1 MPDPSPN
8 ESRPGWFVA
17 WVLAPLYEFWNRLR
31 GWLLVLKPCRASLL
45 LVAAALAFFLGAPQG
60 EDVVRALA
68 ERQSGHQDEWQRFL
82 FFMGVLAWTLS
93 AWYWARVMMQFRF
106 PGVPARDARLQG
118 FRVWVPRLIGTAAPL
133 GVAASLYLAS
143 RGYDLEEHGDV
154 NRLLRIYA
162 VLCALGAAA
171 FLVTVSLRRTI
182 ARFAYERVK
191 GLAATRAG
199 APLTTLLA
207 VPRSA
212 EEVYGELEFR
222 DLAGPT
228 RLMLGFAVL
237 VAIVLFCLFTFFVQ
251 WSAPLFGTAGILL
264 FAAAGW
270 IAAGSVLD
278 FIGMRL
284 RYPAF
289 LTLLALTMLFSLW
302 NDNHEVRTLAEPQ
315 AANREDVRAAFR
327 EWMKRQPERAASYPM
342 VFVDAEGGGIR
353 AAYWAATVLGRIQD
367 DNPCFAER
375 LFSLSGVSGGSLG
388 ASVFLALFV
397 ERRGATS
404 ADCRAGAPGRPSIM
418 ESAQQILGEDFLAPV
433 SAALLYPDLAQRFIP
448 VPVRALD
455 RATALEQSWERA
467 WREHTGTNRFAEP
480 FDALWADRSR
490 WTPALFLNAT
500 WVETG
505 KRLIVSNLR
514 VSAPPEEAVFV
525 DGEDAQAFFAPR
537 SLALSTAAHMS
548 ARFTYVSPAGTLQR
562 DGVPRGRV
570 VDGGYFEN
578 SGATT
583 TLEIVKLLP
592 SMEEEDP
599 RWAKVEPYVIHI
611 SNEPVNPGAPPDSLE
626 STRKRRAIRP
636 QPWLNESL
644 SPLWAMLNTR
654 DARGVYAR
662 DTLAWHVGEDHFL
675 KFGLCRSSG
684 NIPLGWVLSASTQKL
699 MDAQLT
705 EKKCASRRDPG
716 KVVFDNPRNL
726 ERIRELLK

>member
-1 MPDPSPN
+1 M
-8 ESRPGWFVA
+8 PGWFVA
-17 WVLAPLYEFWNRLR
+17 WVLAPLYQFWNWLR
-31 GWLLVLKPCRASLL
+31 GWLLVLKPCRVSLIM
-45 LVAAALAFFLGAPQG
+45 VAAALVFFLGAPQG
-60 EDVVRALA
+60 EDVVRVLA
-68 ERQSGHQDEWQRFL
+68 ERQSGQQDEWQRFL

-93 AWYWARVMMQFRF
+93 SWYWARIMMQFRF

-118 FRVWVPRLIGTAAPL
+118 VRVWVPRLIGTAAPL

-154 NRLLRIYA
+154 SRLLRIYA
-162 VLCALGAAA
+162 LLCALGAAA
-171 FLVTVSLRRTI
+171 FLVTVSLRRTM
-182 ARFAYERVK
+182 ARFAHDRVK

-199 APLTTLLA
+199 ARLTTLLA
-207 VPRSA
+207 VPKSA

-222 DLAGPT
+222 DLAGAT
-228 RLMLGFAVL
+228 RLMLGLAL
-237 VAIVLFCLFTFFVQ
+237 LAALVLFVLFTFFVQ
-251 WSAPLFGTAGILL
+251 SSAPLFGTAGILL

-284 RYPAF
+284 RYPVF
-289 LTLLALTMLFSLW
+289 LTLLALAMLFSLW

-315 AANREDVRAAFR
+315 APNREDVRAALR

-342 VFVDAEGGGIR
+342 FFVDAEGGGIR
-353 AAYWAATVLGRIQD
+353 AAYWAGMVLGRIQD
-367 DNPCFAER
+367 DNRCFAER

-388 ASVFLALFV
+388 ASVFLALLV
-397 ERRGATS
+397 ERRGAAKS
-404 ADCRAGAPGRPSIM
+404 DCRAGAPERSSLM
-418 ESAQQILGEDFLAPV
+418 KSAQEVLGEDFLAPV

-448 VPVRALD
+448 LPIRALD

-467 WREHTGTNRFAEP
+467 WREHAGTNRFAEP
-480 FDALWADRSR
+480 FDRLWADKRR

-505 KRLIVSNLR
+505 KRLIASNLQ
-514 VSAPPEEAVFV
+514 VSAASPEEAVFV

-548 ARFTYVSPAGTLQR
+548 ARFTYVSPAGTLER
-562 DGVPRGRV
+562 DGAPRGRV

-583 TLEIVKLLP
+583 TLEILKMLP
-592 SMEEEDP
+592 SMEDEDT
-599 RWAKVEPYVIHI
+599 RWTKVEPYVIHI
-611 SNEPVNPGAPPDSLE
+611 SNEPVNPGAPADSLE
-626 STRKRRAIRP
+626 APRNRRTIRP
-636 QPWLNESL
+636 HSWLNESL

-684 NIPLGWVLSASTQKL
+684 NIPLGWVLSASTQNL
-699 MDAQLT
+699 MKSQLT
-705 EKKCASRRDPG
+705 EKKCASRRDPS
-716 KVVFDNPRNL
+716 KVIFDNPRNL

>member
-1 MPDPSPN
+1 MQEAGGIMPDPSPN

-93 AWYWARVMMQFRF
+93 AWYWARGMMQFRF

-143 RGYDLEEHGDV
+143 RGYDLEEHGDA

-191 GLAATRAG
+191 GLAA
-199 APLTTLLA
+199 TLLA

-562 DGVPRGRV
+562 DGVPRGR
-570 VDGGYFEN
+570 
-578 SGATT
+578 
-583 TLEIVKLLP
+583 
-592 SMEEEDP
+592 
-599 RWAKVEPYVIHI
+599 
-611 SNEPVNPGAPPDSLE
+611 
-626 STRKRRAIRP
+626 
-636 QPWLNESL
+636 
-644 SPLWAMLNTR
+644 
-654 DARGVYAR
+654 GVYAR